1 MATSGGG
8 GSCSRSVASVTRRP
22 LCRVG
27 YDALVLALTLTST
40 GVRFE
45 VQVAPRASRDAVIG
59 EHDGALKIALT
70 APPVDGEANAA
81 LVAFLA
87 KRLGVAK
94 REVRLVQGA
103 TGRRKT
109 LEVEGVGADAIEAL
123 VRAR

>member
-1 MATSGGG
+1 M
-8 GSCSRSVASVTRRP
+8 
-22 LCRVG
+22 
-27 YDALVLALTLTST
+27 LALTLTST